1 MQELMVARSHYF
13 GTGKPTRLT
22 IYEDH
27 VELLTVNG
35 PVKRDDQRVRY
46 EQVAQVYVR
55 RGWMF
60 SELVIETRGGG
71 LLRAVGVRPTQANEA
86 RQLTPLGIYLFV
98 LSWNK
103 KSATLTYIVA
113 LYGRR

>member
-1 MQELMVARSHYF
+1 MTIEHSSKITQMRALWVARSHYF
-13 GTGKPTRLT
+13 ATSKPTRLT

-46 EQVAQVYVR
+46 EQVAQVCVR
-55 RGWMF
+55 EGWVF

-71 LLRAVGVRPTQANEA
+71 LLQAVGLRHAQANEA
-86 RQLTPLGIYLFV
+86 RQIIEERLEH
-98 LSWNK
+98 
-103 KSATLTYIVA
+103 
-113 LYGRR
+113 

>member
-1 MQELMVARSHYF
+1 MHKLRVIGDPRDSGEQGAGVQELMIARSHYF

-55 RGWMF
+55 RGWVF
-60 SELVIETRGGG
+60 SDLVRI
-71 LLRAVGVRPTQANEA
+71 
-86 RQLTPLGIYLFV
+86 TPAAP
-98 LSWNK
+98 SSS
-103 KSATLTYIVA
+103 SAYPA
-113 LYGRR
+113 